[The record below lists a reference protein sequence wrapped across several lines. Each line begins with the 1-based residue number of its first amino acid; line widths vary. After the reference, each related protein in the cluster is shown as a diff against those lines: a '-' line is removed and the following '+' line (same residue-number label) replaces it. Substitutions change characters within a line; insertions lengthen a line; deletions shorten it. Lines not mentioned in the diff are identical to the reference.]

1 MAGPFAF
8 PTLLSAFL
16 NPSPGFI
23 NELHIRGFLNDLPY
37 KAHHKEASCNAVNYR
52 VGYEFYS
59 NNSNR
64 PN

>member
-23 NELHIRGFLNDLPY
+23 TLWAFLIT
-37 KAHHKEASCNAVNYR
+37 HHSAFHPGPTPHAPSMTGPLCS
-52 VGYEFYS
+52 FS
-59 NNSNR
+59 
-64 PN
+64 